1 MVTFDPDTHT
11 YSTHGVKYPSVT
23 QVISAAGLYGDT
35 SHFTEYSR
43 DRGSYVH
50 KAIELSISDE
60 LDTDSLDPVI
70 QPYLD
75 AWLRFVSEAGY
86 VSEVCEKVMA
96 SEVFRFAGTVDHI
109 GHLNGHY
116 CLLDVKTGAPA
127 PAHAIQTGAYA
138 ILLKHPGVKRF
149 SLYLTDEGK
158 YKLVENKD
166 RQDEQIFKS
175 ALALYFWKQ
184 NNNVK
189 GK

>member
-1 MVTFDPDTHT
+1 MVTFNSDTHT
-11 YSTHGVKYPSVT
+11 YSVHGVKYPSVT
-23 QVISAAGLYGDT
+23 QVIAAAGLYGDT
-35 SHFTEYSR
+35 SHFTDYSR

-50 KAIELSISDE
+50 RAIELHLSDE

-70 QPYLD
+70 QPYLA

-86 VSEVCEKVMA
+86 VSECCEKVMA
-96 SEVFRFAGTVDHI
+96 SEIYHFAGTVDHI
-109 GHLNGHY
+109 GHLNGHH

-127 PAHAIQTGAYA
+127 SAHGIQTAAYA
-138 ILLKHPGVKRF
+138 ILLKNPGVKRF

-158 YKLVENKD
+158 YKLIENKD

-175 ALALYFWKQ
+175 ALAIYYWKA
-184 NNNVK
+184 NNNLK